1 MCDGHRG
8 RIKNGWWFVG
18 CEDCGEDSQD
28 QKTTTPR
35 VALQKYQLCYGA
47 AMPNEKGLFGRLPRV
62 VRGYQHFDTRAKRQD
77 LLAIT
82 KGLSEQAE
90 KYKAK
95 HIILLDRS
103 ARPLA
108 TALLEYWRLSG
119 NSKSR
124 PEILFLNPDGFSSK
138 SLGIS
143 LIRVG
148 FSSAALSIGEI
159 RKPLTHSDERAMQNS
174 FKSKFP
180 DLFESRHSPVIV
192 FDTCLHT
199 GGTLDSVVQAL
210 EKIGF
215 SNLKVGVASKEGKF
229 EDTRTRV
236 DFSFDEVRECE
247 TCLPFGHETLVKKGK
262 SIVCT
267 PVSKGAVAFT
277 DNGDGNARRQ
287 GASLRSEIREIVGK
301 SFKGKK

>member
-1 MCDGHRG
+1 
-8 RIKNGWWFVG
+8 
-18 CEDCGEDSQD
+18 
-28 QKTTTPR
+28 
-35 VALQKYQLCYGA
+35 
-47 AMPNEKGLFGRLPRV
+47 MPNEKGIFGRLPRAI
-62 VRGYQHFDTRAKRQD
+62 RGYQHFETKEKRQD

-119 NSKSR
+119 GSRSR
-124 PEILFLNPDGFSSK
+124 PEILFLNPDGFSTK
-138 SLGIS
+138 SFGIS

-148 FSSAALSIGEI
+148 YSSAALSIGKVRE
-159 RKPLTHSDERAMQNS
+159 PLSHSDERAMQNS
-174 FKSKFP
+174 FKAKFP
-180 DLFESRHSPVIV
+180 DLYESRNQPIVV
-192 FDTCLHT
+192 FDTCLHS
-199 GGTLDSVVQAL
+199 GGTIDSVVGAL
-210 EKIGF
+210 QKLGFTNLKIG
-215 SNLKVGVASKEGKF
+215 VGSKAGKF
-229 EDTRTRV
+229 EDARTRI
-236 DFSFDEVRECE
+236 DFSFDTTRECE

-267 PVSKGAVAFT
+267 PVDKGAVAYT

-287 GASLRSEIREIVGK
+287 GASLRKEIREIVSK

>member
-1 MCDGHRG
+1 
-8 RIKNGWWFVG
+8 
-18 CEDCGEDSQD
+18 
-28 QKTTTPR
+28 
-35 VALQKYQLCYGA
+35 
-47 AMPNEKGLFGRLPRV
+47 MPKEK
-62 VRGYQHFDTRAKRQD
+62 GYQHFETKESRQD

-95 HIILLDRS
+95 YIILLDRS

-108 TALLEYWRLSG
+108 TALIEYWRLSG
-119 NSKSR
+119 GSKSR

-148 FSSAALSIGEI
+148 FSSAALSIGEV

-180 DLFESRHSPVIV
+180 DLFDGRHQPVVV
-192 FDTCLHT
+192 FDTCLHS
-199 GGTLDSVVQAL
+199 GGTIDSVVGAL
-210 EKIGF
+210 EKMGF
-215 SNLKVGVASKEGKF
+215 SNLRVGVASKAGKF
-229 EDTRTRV
+229 EDARTRI
-236 DFSFDEVRECE
+236 DFSFDTVRECE
-247 TCLPFGHETLVKKGK
+247 TCLPFGHETMVKKGR
-262 SIVCT
+262 SIVCK
-267 PVSKGAVAFT
+267 PVDKNAVAFT

-287 GASLRSEIREIVGK
+287 GTSLRREIREIVGK